1 MKLNRKNKSKNN
13 CSIKRPTSN
22 NKKNLN
28 LIPLFIQI
36 TKKNMIYS
44 QNKEEESSLIAK
56 KKNSNMNNSNNNNN
70 MHSSSS
76 LYINYISP
84 INNNNINSNNKNKS
98 KKESLVNESIKNNNM
113 ILTSVDNSSSLIGS
127 KEKILSYNQNY
138 IQNKKDIQYYH
149 KKNESINILNGATG
163 IGIGVK
169 KKNSKNKKY
178 PLTSLNSRKNSVDKK
193 KSNNSSLKK
202 YQQFNTKKNA
212 NLNSNR
218 NKNFQSTN
226 VNTCSNK
233 NLLLNNNNRISFGFS
248 CFNNYIKNAK
258 LQKNQKNLKKSKIIA
273 QNFTHFFNNNNKIRK
288 FQNKS
293 IINMGKNPS
302 HTAKVSPRSSFM
314 NTNSKSS
321 KIFYSNKN
329 LKEESRDF
337 INIIKNKSRINE
349 IFKSINIGKI
359 HKKNNF
365 NIIDNNKNT
374 NSKNRNKSNTNY
386 NSFNNFY
393 NNFILNNNCNNTN
406 SNNNNNNCNNF
417 ENLLN
422 NCQTTSGAFYNN
434 YNININNQINN
445 HIIYNN
451 NNSRKKV
458 NNINFVNS
466 KIKGIISQS
475 QQEILQI
482 KKNINKHFT
491 SNNSPNKILN
501 YKIVSCKKIKN
512 NPHNLKKSN
521 FFFLFNNFINESN
534 KNSKNKLK
542 NNLYNKG
549 TKKYR
554 NIEKNKKNAKVK
566 SKSTEKLNMQFQIK
580 SLKSELINESN
591 NNDKYSIKV
600 NENKIKSCGKLDMHI
615 DKESEFDTIKK
626 NTFMEDSLNLT
637 NYIKN
642 YYKNNHE
649 YPMTT
654 LNFYKY
660 GRLIGQG
667 AFGKVNLGLNVLTGR
682 VVAIKSFN
690 KKTLDSPNNENMKKI
705 IHETNLMRKLNHPN
719 ITKILEMFEDE
730 KYILIIMEYI
740 NGGNLFSFVKKRRK
754 LNEKISKFLFK
765 QIILGIK
772 HIHSQN
778 IVHRDVKLENI
789 LIDLNN
795 TIKICDFG
803 IGRILS
809 SPDELLHDQCGTPMY
824 MAPEILSCSKE
835 KGYKGFPVDIWSAGI
850 ALYIMLSG
858 TLPFSIKNDIDS
870 YIDENDFKKK
880 KNMALRQAIIHNEPK
895 KIEKIS
901 EKARDLLHGLLNKDP
916 TKRLTCDEILN
927 HPWLNSDDINN
938 QHHLFTKAEM
948 IMLSKTY
955 IDYRKANMDELQENF
970 TISNLKRDKIKNT
983 DKNVTTKSFIL
994 TPYNSLICNE
1004 DSNGEEIEQYNDSEF
1019 DDLNNE
1025 NINLENE
1032 LISFNNKVKEY
1043 NMLYELNNNN
1053 EVDNGMLINTKIN
1066 SSVATFSITNG
1077 IINNNSVVKTE
1088 SVFCVEEEGNKDGSD
1103 EDDGCRKKVL
1113 IKNKQSKNQDKDTL
1127 KEKNI
1132 NKIFD
1137 KIEVLGYDK
1146 KYVQK
1151 CLENNIL
1158 CHATSIYFLLMNY
1171 DNI

>member
-1 MKLNRKNKSKNN
+1 
-13 CSIKRPTSN
+13 
-22 NKKNLN
+22 
-28 LIPLFIQI
+28 
-36 TKKNMIYS
+36 
-44 QNKEEESSLIAK
+44 
-56 KKNSNMNNSNNNNN
+56 
-70 MHSSSS
+70 
-76 LYINYISP
+76 
-84 INNNNINSNNKNKS
+84 
-98 KKESLVNESIKNNNM
+98 
-113 ILTSVDNSSSLIGS
+113 
-127 KEKILSYNQNY
+127 
-138 IQNKKDIQYYH
+138 
-149 KKNESINILNGATG
+149 
-163 IGIGVK
+163 
-169 KKNSKNKKY
+169 
-178 PLTSLNSRKNSVDKK
+178 
-193 KSNNSSLKK
+193 
-202 YQQFNTKKNA
+202 
-212 NLNSNR
+212 
-218 NKNFQSTN
+218 
-226 VNTCSNK
+226 
-233 NLLLNNNNRISFGFS
+233 
-248 CFNNYIKNAK
+248 
-258 LQKNQKNLKKSKIIA
+258 
-273 QNFTHFFNNNNKIRK
+273 
-288 FQNKS
+288 
-293 IINMGKNPS
+293 
-302 HTAKVSPRSSFM
+302 
-314 NTNSKSS
+314 
-321 KIFYSNKN
+321 
-329 LKEESRDF
+329 
-337 INIIKNKSRINE
+337 
-349 IFKSINIGKI
+349 
-359 HKKNNF
+359 
-365 NIIDNNKNT
+365 
-374 NSKNRNKSNTNY
+374 
-386 NSFNNFY
+386 
-393 NNFILNNNCNNTN
+393 
-406 SNNNNNNCNNF
+406 
-417 ENLLN
+417 
-422 NCQTTSGAFYNN
+422 
-434 YNININNQINN
+434 
-445 HIIYNN
+445 
-451 NNSRKKV
+451 
-458 NNINFVNS
+458 
-466 KIKGIISQS
+466 
-475 QQEILQI
+475 
-482 KKNINKHFT
+482 
-491 SNNSPNKILN
+491 
-501 YKIVSCKKIKN
+501 
-512 NPHNLKKSN
+512 
-521 FFFLFNNFINESN
+521 
-534 KNSKNKLK
+534 
-542 NNLYNKG
+542 
-549 TKKYR
+549 
-554 NIEKNKKNAKVK
+554 
-566 SKSTEKLNMQFQIK
+566 
-580 SLKSELINESN
+580 
-591 NNDKYSIKV
+591 
-600 NENKIKSCGKLDMHI
+600 
-615 DKESEFDTIKK
+615 
-626 NTFMEDSLNLT
+626 
-637 NYIKN
+637 
-642 YYKNNHE
+642 
-649 YPMTT
+649 
-654 LNFYKY
+654 
-660 GRLIGQG
+660 
-667 AFGKVNLGLNVLTGR
+667 
-682 VVAIKSFN
+682 
-690 KKTLDSPNNENMKKI
+690 
-705 IHETNLMRKLNHPN
+705 
-719 ITKILEMFEDE
+719 
-730 KYILIIMEYI
+730 MEYI

-870 YIDENDFKKK
+870 FIDENDFKKK
-880 KNMALRQAIIHNEPK
+880 KNLALRQAIIHNEPK

-901 EKARDLLHGLLNKDP
+901 EKARNLLHGLLNKDP

-1004 DSNGEEIEQYNDSEF
+1004 DSNGEEIEEYNDSEF

-1088 SVFCVEEEGNKDGSD
+1088 SVFCVEEEGNKDDFD

-1137 KIEVLGYDK
+1137 KIEALGYDK